1 MSKQLKA
8 DLSLLIVTVIWGSSF
23 VLTKNSLD
31 HLSTYNFLAIRF
43 LLAALISAIIF
54 YKNLISL
61 DKDTIKYGI
70 FIGAILFTGY
80 AFQTVGLNYTS
91 ASKSGFITGFSV
103 VIVPI
108 LSAFLLKVKPHK
120 SAVIGVVFAIIG
132 LGFLTL
138 DSSLALNIGDL
149 YTLISALMFALHIIT
164 VGKYTVKVDSI
175 AMAIIQIG
183 VVGVLSLFFSFATE
197 KPILPKGLEIWV
209 TIFVLSVLCTSGA
222 FIIQNVMQKFTSPTH
237 TALIYSGEPVFSAIF
252 AYFVAGEL
260 LTGRAILGSILILI
274 GMIVS
279 ELDWKTVLSS
289 KNSKKKLQS
298 S

>member
-8 DLSLLIVTVIWGSSF
+8 DLSLLAVTVVWGSSF

-43 LLAALISAIIF
+43 ILASVVSALIF
-54 YKNLISL
+54 YKNMININ
-61 DKDTIKYGI
+61 KNTIKYGI
-70 FIGAILFTGY
+70 LIGIILFAAY

-108 LSAFLLKVKPHK
+108 LSALLLKVKPNK
-120 SAVIGVVFAIIG
+120 AAIVGVVLAIVG

-138 DSSLALNIGDL
+138 DSTLTLKIGDF
-149 YTLISALMFALHIIT
+149 YTLICALMFALHIIT
-164 VGKYTVKVDSI
+164 VGKYTGEVDSI

-183 VVGVLSLFFSFATE
+183 VVGILSLIFSFATE
-197 KPILPKGLEIWV
+197 KPVFPTELEIWSS
-209 TIFVLSVLCTSGA
+209 IFILAVLGTSGA
-222 FIIQNVMQKFTSPTH
+222 YIIQNLMQKFTSPTH
-237 TALIYSGEPVFSAIF
+237 TALIYSGEPVFGAIF
-252 AYFVAGEL
+252 AYFLAGEI
-260 LTGRAILGSILILI
+260 LTGRAILGCMLILS

-279 ELDWKTVLSS
+279 ELDLKSILS
-289 KNSKKKLQS
+289 KKKKKKLQS
-298 S
+298 N

>member
-8 DLSLLIVTVIWGSSF
+8 DLSLLAVTVIWGSSF

-54 YKNLISL
+54 YKNLINL

-70 FIGAILFTGY
+70 FIGVILFTAY
-80 AFQTVGLNYTS
+80 AIQTVGLNYTS

-108 LSAFLLKVKPHK
+108 LSAFLLKVRPHK

-149 YTLISALMFALHIIT
+149 YTLISALMFALHIIA

-260 LTGRAILGSILILI
+260 LTRRAILGSILILI

-289 KNSKKKLQS
+289 KDNKKKLQS

>member
-8 DLSLLIVTVIWGSSF
+8 DLSLLAVTVIWGSSF
-23 VLTKNSLD
+23 VLSKNSLD

-54 YKNLISL
+54 YKNLINL

-70 FIGAILFTGY
+70 LIGAVLFTSY

-197 KPILPKGLEIWV
+197 KPILPKGSEIWV

-260 LTGRAILGSILILI
+260 LTRRAILGSVLILI

-289 KNSKKKLQS
+289 KDNKKKLQS

>member
-8 DLSLLIVTVIWGSSF
+8 DLSLLAVTVVWGSSF

-31 HLSTYNFLAIRF
+31 HLATYNFLAIRF
-43 LLAALISAIIF
+43 LLAALISGIIF
-54 YKNLISL
+54 YKNIINA
-61 DKDTIKYGI
+61 DKNTIKYGI
-70 FIGAILFTGY
+70 LIGVILFTGY

-108 LSAFLLKVKPHK
+108 LSAFLLKIKPHK
-120 SAVIGVVFAIIG
+120 SAVIGVTFAIVG

-138 DSSLALNIGDL
+138 DSSLSLSIGDL
-149 YTLISALMFALHIIT
+149 YTLICSLMFALHILT
-164 VGKYTVKVDSI
+164 VGKYTVDVDSI

-183 VVGVLSLFFSFATE
+183 VVGILSLFFSFATE
-197 KPILPKGLEIWV
+197 KPIFPTGSDIWV
-209 TIFVLSVLCTSGA
+209 PMFILSALCTSGA
-222 FIIQNVMQKFTSPTH
+222 YIVQNYMQKFTSPTH

-252 AYFVAGEL
+252 AYFVANEV
-260 LTGRAILGSILILI
+260 LTKRAILGCVLILV

-279 ELDWKTVLSS
+279 ELDWKAVLS
-289 KNSKKKLQS
+289 KDKKEKLQS